1 MPQEFKIAFF
11 DEERGVVGIVWD
23 GMDNPMAVEL
33 PIDGAGH
40 YPPKQELIQYIAG
53 FVPRNTINSP
63 RQQALAKGIPN
74 VDVVRNLVDPDLMVM
89 DYVATPKELEDIID
103 EQQRDD
109 FRNGVLEVLEEI
121 GLFKK

>member
-11 DEERGVVGIVWD
+11 DEERGIVGIVWD
-23 GMDNPMAVEL
+23 GMDQPMAVEL
-33 PIDGAGH
+33 PIDGAGY
-40 YPPKQELIQYIAG
+40 YPSKQELVQFIAG
-53 FVPRNTINSP
+53 FVPRNTVNSP
-63 RQQALAKGIPN
+63 RQKALKKGIPN
-74 VDVVRNLVDPDLMVM
+74 VDVVRDLVDPDLMVM

-121 GLFKK
+121 GLFKR